1 MPLGS
6 SSAAPVINPGPSFF
20 SSGTWLRSFSFSR
33 PWPLEEVHLR
43 RPEEA
48 DQAKREADHAER
60 AGEPDQGR
68 YAGDD
73 RDRKSTRLNSSHGYI
88 SYAVFCLKK
97 KKIRPDHAAN
107 ARDRHSRHLRHHRD
121 VDE

>member
-48 DQAKREADHAER
+48 DQAKRDAHHAER
-60 AGEPDQGR
+60 AGEPDQSR

-73 RDRKSTRLNSSHGYI
+73 RRRGEHQGELHRRGGELV
-88 SYAVFCLKK
+88 AVGGGRRGLAVLLG
-97 KKIRPDHAAN
+97 I
-107 ARDRHSRHLRHHRD
+107 
-121 VDE
+121 